1 MKKYVIVS
9 KSELDDPESTI
20 DFSQLS
26 YSSKSA
32 LRYSLDGESA
42 VIQYETPIPSF
53 QHLARPLT
61 PILKSLEILDGEDWT
76 EHYTQEEVESCDR
89 K

>member
-42 VIQYETPIPSF
+42 VIQYETPKPSF
-53 QHLARPLT
+53 FSGKTTYTYSQIA
-61 PILKSLEILDGEDWT
+61 EILDGEDWT
-76 EHYTQEEVESCDR
+76 EHYTQKEVESWS
-89 K
+89 

>member
-20 DFSQLS
+20 DFSQLT

-32 LRYSLDGESA
+32 LRYSLDEESA

-53 QHLARPLT
+53 FSGKPTYTYSQIT
-61 PILKSLEILDGEDWT
+61 EILDGEDWT
-76 EHYTQEEVESCDR
+76 EHYTQEEVESWS
-89 K
+89 

>member
-9 KSELDDPESTI
+9 KSELEDSESTI

-53 QHLARPLT
+53 FSGKTTYTYHQIT
-61 PILKSLEILDGEDWT
+61 DILDGEDWT
-76 EHYTQEEVESCDR
+76 EIYTQEEVESWS
-89 K
+89 